1 MGVFSFFRKKKEMEI
16 KESIPKEEKL
26 PEVPKSE
33 FQPLVKTPEATV
45 TPLAKEKEDVSNL
58 KAKTDLLLTK
68 IESLETRQE
77 SLLEKVK
84 NIEKML
90 NEIYEMAKS

>member
-1 MGVFSFFRKKKEMEI
+1 MGMFSFFKKKKEME
-16 KESIPKEEKL
+16 IPKEEKL
-26 PEVPKSE
+26 PEPSKPE
-33 FQPLVKTPEATV
+33 FQPLVETSP
-45 TPLAKEKEDVSNL
+45 AKEKEDVSNL

-84 NIEKML
+84 NIERML

>member
-1 MGVFSFFRKKKEMEI
+1 MGMFSFFKKKKEVE
-16 KESIPKEEKL
+16 IPKEEL
-26 PEVPKSE
+26 PEVPKPE
-33 FQPLVKTPEATV
+33 PQPLVETPPA
-45 TPLAKEKEDVSNL
+45 KEDVSNL

-90 NEIYEMAKS
+90 SEIYEMAKS

>member
-1 MGVFSFFRKKKEMEI
+1 MGIFSFFRKKKEMEI

-26 PEVPKSE
+26 PEISKPE
-33 FQPLVKTPEATV
+33 FQPLVKTPEAAV
-45 TPLAKEKEDVSNL
+45 APAKEKEDVSNL